1 MGKRLIIK
9 GADFSTNGMTAYK
22 FVPVTTKQV
31 RTSYTNN
38 RLSVS
43 NVIDISTITA
53 NTGYF
58 IKVTSK
64 GNKFKG
70 VALSL
75 ATAKGSYYATIL
87 KFHIG
92 EYATF
97 KVENIPDTFLVQSME
112 NIDNYI
118 EGDDTLTI
126 DIYQKQELV

>member
-9 GADFSTNGMTAYK
+9 GADFSTNGITAYK

-43 NVIDISTITA
+43 NVIDTSTITA

-64 GNKFKG
+64 GNKFKD
-70 VALSL
+70 VTLSL
-75 ATAKGSYYATIL
+75 ATAKNSQYATIS

-92 EYATF
+92 DYTAF
-97 KVENIPDTFLVQSME
+97 KVENIPDTFFIQSIE
-112 NIDNYI
+112 NIDNYAD
-118 EGDDTLTI
+118 GDDTLTI
-126 DIYQKQELV
+126 SIYQKQELV